1 MVDRL
6 PNETDKAWQAF
17 QDFLKLGPARSLA
30 VLHKQY
36 KRKNQEKSRPCP
48 TRSYET
54 LQGWSHKFNWFARAG
69 EWDAKEE
76 ERRREYLREKQQK
89 EWERQVKNFQEQ
101 NQRIADATTRIVIQL
116 LGEASKSLAWDG
128 QGKKPILTPDQ
139 AIRAIAAVAKAGE
152 FAQSTQGTALGV
164 AQLLEKLKEMDGD
177 G

>member
-17 QDFLKLGPARSLA
+17 QDFLQMGTSRSLA
-30 VLHKQY
+30 ELHQRYTKQSA
-36 KRKNQEKSRPCP
+36 RDCNPVPTKSVS
-48 TRSYET
+48 TLET
-54 LQGWSHKFNWFARAG
+54 WSHKFNWFDRAR
-69 EWDAKEE
+69 EWDEKEE

-101 NQRIADATTRIVIQL
+101 NQEIADATTRIVIQL

-152 FAQSTQGTALGV
+152 FAQSTQATALGV
-164 AQLLEKLKEMDGD
+164 AQLLQQVEENDG
-177 G
+177 